1 MHSELDGQQCD
12 NWIALGI
19 AGLGL
24 VYLLLVI
31 IHPERF

>member
-1 MHSELDGQQCD
+1 VIAVADID

-19 AGLGL
+19 AGLGV
-24 VYLLLVI
+24 VYLFLVL